1 MTTSTPDD
9 RMSATMDATLERT
22 EISQTSAPSRTGFAP
37 IPLLLATV
45 AGALAVWAAYTASR
59 GQVAPGGIVA
69 AAVVLAWATSG
80 GVVAVRR
87 PGTTTGLVATIG
99 AVTGALAALAA
110 ASIHASNAGLSPPLD
125 KDIALIIRPIDL
137 ALTAAAGMH
146 LLLVVPNG
154 SLGSTPR
161 RTIALIGYLAFGAVG
176 ATLAT
181 QRPDIPVA
189 PLAAVAI
196 VAAIVGGSGLAARY
210 GKATATERKQMQ
222 WLGWGITFASGLAIA
237 TFALDALVD
246 WPPRAG
252 AVVLGLGAMIPL
264 ALVLATSPRMS
275 AAIDKILS
283 GTISLAGLA
292 SVVAVVYIA
301 IVLGLGRVPNDR
313 EKTLLVLSM
322 VAAAVAA
329 LLYIPTRKR
338 LQAIATR
345 LIYGERHAPD
355 EVIRSFGSRLSRA
368 IPLDEL
374 MLQMAES
381 LRKTLGLDVAEVWTG
396 TGGRLERTVSD
407 PDRPHAR
414 LTLESSEQQVVARAG
429 ISGPAWVKVWLPGLL
444 VDENEQL
451 RVAPITHSGELLG
464 LIVVRRHVD
473 RGLFDQEEE
482 RIVVELAR
490 QVGLA
495 LHNVRLDSA
504 LQASLDE
511 LREQALALQ
520 ASRSRIVAA
529 ADAERRRIERN
540 LHDGAQQYLVALA
553 VKVGLARSMVGTDQS
568 MANELLVEL
577 GNDVQETLDELRRL
591 AHGIYP
597 PLLAD
602 RGLPEALKSAAD
614 RSPIITTVE
623 ATGLGRYPQEVEA
636 AIYFCCLEA
645 LQNVGK
651 YAGEGTKA
659 SIRVWEQ
666 EGGLLFE
673 VSDDGAGFDVRS
685 GKVGAGFT
693 NMSDRVGAIGGTLRV
708 ESAPGQGTTVG
719 GAIPLPK

>member
-1 MTTSTPDD
+1 
-9 RMSATMDATLERT
+9 MSGTMDATLETT
-22 EISQTSAPSRTGFAP
+22 EIAEPSSRSQTAFAP
-37 IPLLLATV
+37 LPLLLAAAA
-45 AGALAVWAAYTASR
+45 AGLAVWAAYAASR
-59 GQVAPGGIVA
+59 VEVAPGGVVA
-69 AAVVLAWATSG
+69 AAVVLAWAAAG
-80 GVVAVRR
+80 AVVAVRR
-87 PGTTTGLVATIG
+87 PGTSTGLVATIG
-99 AVTGALAALAA
+99 AVTGGLAALAA
-110 ASIHASNAGLSPPLD
+110 ASIHAASAGASAPLD

-146 LLLVVPNG
+146 LLLLVPKG

-176 ATLAT
+176 AALAT
-181 QRPDIPVA
+181 QRPDLPLL

-196 VAAIVGGSGLAARY
+196 IAAIVGGAGLAARY
-210 GKATATERKQMQ
+210 GKASATERKQMQ
-222 WLGWGITFASGLAIA
+222 WLGWGITVASGFAIA
-237 TFALDALVD
+237 TLALDALVD
-246 WPPRAG
+246 WPPHAG
-252 AVVLGLGAMIPL
+252 AVILGATAVVPL

-275 AAIDKILS
+275 ATIDKILS
-283 GTISLAGLA
+283 GTISLAGLG

-322 VAAAVAA
+322 VAAAIAA

-355 EVIRSFGSRLSRA
+355 EVIRSFGTRLSRA

-381 LRKTLGLDVAEVWTG
+381 LRKTLALDVAEVWTG
-396 TGGRLERTVSD
+396 TGGKLERTVSD

-429 ISGPAWVKVWLPGLL
+429 ISGPAWIKVWLPGFLI
-444 VDENEQL
+444 DEDEQL
-451 RVAPITHSGELLG
+451 RVSPITHSGELLG
-464 LIVVRRHVD
+464 LIVIRRHVD
-473 RGLFDQEEE
+473 KGIFDEEEE

-553 VKVGLARSMVGTDQS
+553 VKVGLARSMVGSNVD

-577 GNDVQETLDELRRL
+577 GSDVQETLDELRRL

-614 RSPIITTVE
+614 RSPINTSVD
-623 ATGLGRYPQEVEA
+623 ATGIGRYPQEMEA

-651 YAGEGTKA
+651 YAGEGVKA

-673 VSDDGAGFDVRS
+673 VSDNGAGFDVRKA
-685 GKVGAGFT
+685 GIGAGFT

-708 ESAPGQGTTVG
+708 ESAVGQGTTVG
-719 GAIPLPK
+719 GTIPIPK

>member
-1 MTTSTPDD
+1 
-9 RMSATMDATLERT
+9 MDATLETT
-22 EISQTSAPSRTGFAP
+22 EIAETRAASPAAFAP
-37 IPLLLATV
+37 IPLLLA
-45 AGALAVWAAYTASR
+45 AAAAALAIWAAYAASR
-59 GQVAPGGIVA
+59 VAVAPGGVVA
-69 AAVVLAWATSG
+69 AAVVLAWAAAG
-80 GVVAVRR
+80 GVIAVRR
-87 PGTTTGLVATIG
+87 PGTTTGLVVTIG
-99 AVTGALAALAA
+99 ALTGGLAALAA
-110 ASIHASNAGLSPPLD
+110 ASIHASSAGASAPLD
-125 KDIALIIRPIDL
+125 KDIALIVRPIDL

-146 LLLVVPNG
+146 LLLVVPKG
-154 SLGSTPR
+154 SLDSTPR

-176 ATLAT
+176 AALAT
-181 QRPDIPVA
+181 QRPELPLM
-189 PLAAVAI
+189 PLAGVAI
-196 VAAIVGGSGLAARY
+196 VGAIVGGSGLAARY
-210 GKATATERKQMQ
+210 TNASATERKQMQ
-222 WLGWGITFASGLAIA
+222 WLGWGITVASGFAIA
-237 TFALDALVD
+237 SLALDALVD
-246 WPPRAG
+246 WPPQAG
-252 AVVLGLGAMIPL
+252 AVILGATAVVPL

-275 AAIDKILS
+275 ATIDKILS

-338 LQAIATR
+338 LQALATR

-396 TGGRLERTVSD
+396 TGGKLERTVSD
-407 PDRPHAR
+407 PDRPRAR

-429 ISGPAWVKVWLPGLL
+429 ISGPAWIKVWLPGLL
-444 VDENEQL
+444 IEDDEQL

-473 RGLFDQEEE
+473 KGLFDEEEE

-553 VKVGLARSMVGTDQS
+553 VKVGLARSMVSTDAN

-577 GNDVQETLDELRRL
+577 SSDVQETLDELRRL

-614 RSPIITTVE
+614 RSPISTTVA

-673 VSDDGAGFDVRS
+673 VSDDGAGFDVRG

-708 ESAPGQGTTVG
+708 ESAVGQGTTVG
-719 GAIPLPK
+719 GAIPLQK

>member
-1 MTTSTPDD
+1 
-9 RMSATMDATLERT
+9 MDATLETT
-22 EISQTSAPSRTGFAP
+22 ELAETKVTARAAFVP
-37 IPLLLATV
+37 IPLLLAAA
-45 AGALAVWAAYTASR
+45 AGALAVWAAYGASR
-59 GQVAPGGIVA
+59 AEVAPGGVIA
-69 AAVVLAWATSG
+69 GAVVLAWAAAG
-80 GVVAVRR
+80 GVLAVRR
-87 PGTTTGLVATIG
+87 PGATTGLV
-99 AVTGALAALAA
+99 VTLGALAGGVAALAA
-110 ASIHASNAGLSPPLD
+110 ASIHAANAGASATID
-125 KDIALIIRPIDL
+125 KDL
-137 ALTAAAGMH
+137 ALVLRPIALTLSAAAGMH
-146 LLLVVPNG
+146 LLLLVPKG
-154 SLGSTPR
+154 SLGSAPR
-161 RTIALIGYLAFGAVG
+161 RTITLIGYTGFVATGA
-176 ATLAT
+176 ALAT
-181 QRPDIPVA
+181 QRPDL
-189 PLAAVAI
+189 PLVPLVAVAI
-196 VAAIVGGSGLAARY
+196 VAAVVGGSGLAARY
-210 GKATATERKQMQ
+210 AKATATERKQMQ
-222 WLGWGITFASGLAIA
+222 WLGWGNTVAAGFGIAIL
-237 TFALDALVD
+237 ALDALVD
-246 WPPRAG
+246 WPPHAG
-252 AVVLGLGAMIPL
+252 AAVLGATAMIPL

-275 AAIDKILS
+275 ATIDKILS
-283 GTISLAGLA
+283 ATISLAGLA
-292 SVVAVVYIA
+292 TVVAVVYLA

-322 VAAAVAA
+322 VAAALAA

-338 LQAIATR
+338 LQEIATK

-396 TGGRLERTVSD
+396 TGGTLERTVSD
-407 PDRPHAR
+407 PERPHVR

-429 ISGPAWVKVWLPGLL
+429 ISGAAWVKVWLPGLL
-444 VDENEQL
+444 IEEDEQL

-473 RGLFDQEEE
+473 KGIFDEEEE

-511 LREQALALQ
+511 LRDQAVALQ
-520 ASRSRIVAA
+520 ASRGRIVAA

-553 VKVGLARSMVGTDQS
+553 VKVGLARSMVGTDAN
-568 MANELLVEL
+568 MTNELLVEL
-577 GNDVQETLDELRRL
+577 SSDVQETLDELRRL

-614 RSPIITTVE
+614 RSPISTTVE
-623 ATGLGRYPQEVEA
+623 ATGVGRYPQEVEA

-673 VSDDGAGFDVRS
+673 VSDDGAGFDVRGS
-685 GKVGAGFT
+685 KVGAGFT

-708 ESAPGQGTTVG
+708 ESAIGQGTTVG
-719 GAIPLPK
+719 GAIPLPN

>member
-1 MTTSTPDD
+1 
-9 RMSATMDATLERT
+9 MSETMDATLERT
-22 EISQTSAPSRTGFAP
+22 EIPETRDASTTRLAPL
-37 IPLLLATV
+37 PLLLA
-45 AGALAVWAAYTASR
+45 AAAAALAVWAAYGASR
-59 GQVAPGGIVA
+59 GDVAPGGMVA
-69 AAVVLAWATSG
+69 SGVVLAWAAAG
-80 GVVAVRR
+80 GIVSARR
-87 PGTTTGLVATIG
+87 PGDTSGLVLAAG
-99 AVTGALAALAA
+99 SLVGALATLAA
-110 ASIHASNAGLSPPLD
+110 ASIHAANAGASSPLD

-146 LLLVVPNG
+146 FLLLVPKG
-154 SLGSTPR
+154 SLGSTAR
-161 RTIALIGYLAFGAVG
+161 RTIAVLGYVFFGAVG
-176 ATLAT
+176 AALAT
-181 QRPDIPVA
+181 QRPDLPLA
-189 PLAAVAI
+189 PLAGIAILAV
-196 VAAIVGGSGLAARY
+196 VVGGSGLAARY
-210 GKATATERKQMQ
+210 GTATATERKQMQ
-222 WLGWGITFASGLAIA
+222 WLGWGITVAAGLAVA
-237 TFALDALVD
+237 TLAFDALVD
-246 WPPRAG
+246 WPPHAG
-252 AVVLGLGAMIPL
+252 AVVLGATAVIPF
-264 ALVLATSPRMS
+264 ALVLATSPRLS
-275 AAIDKILS
+275 ATIDKILTA
-283 GTISLAGLA
+283 TISLAGLA

-381 LRKTLGLDVAEVWTG
+381 LRKTLALDVAEVWTG
-396 TGGRLERTVSD
+396 TGGTLERTVSD
-407 PDRPHAR
+407 PERPRAR
-414 LTLESSEQQVVARAG
+414 MTLESSEQQVVARAG
-429 ISGPAWVKVWLPGLL
+429 VSGPAWIKVWLPGLL
-444 VDENEQL
+444 LSDEEQV
-451 RVAPITHSGELLG
+451 RVSPITHSGELLG
-464 LIVVRRHVD
+464 LIVVRRHPD
-473 RGLFDQEEE
+473 KGLFEEEEE

-511 LREQALALQ
+511 LREQAVALQ
-520 ASRSRIVAA
+520 ASRGRIVAA

-553 VKVGLARSMVGTDQS
+553 VKVGLARSMVSTDAN
-568 MANELLVEL
+568 MTNELLVEL
-577 GNDVQETLDELRRL
+577 SSDVQETLDELRRL

-614 RSPIITTVE
+614 RSPISTTVE
-623 ATGLGRYPQEVEA
+623 AIGLGRYPQEVEA

-651 YAGEGTKA
+651 YAGQGAKA
-659 SIRVWEQ
+659 SIRVWEE

-673 VSDDGAGFDVRS
+673 VSDNGAGFDVRS
-685 GKVGAGFT
+685 SKVGAGFT

-719 GAIPLPK
+719 GAIPLSSS